1 MDVSGLQLRL
11 LNGFELDSAGE
22 AVRLPMSAQRVL
34 AFVALQDSPLQRP
47 YVAGSLWLDWPEQ
60 RAYANLRSALWRIHR
75 CGLPLVNA
83 VGQQLSLN
91 RGVVVDVRELEALA
105 RRALAGTSTA
115 ILEPEWSLF
124 SGDLLPDWYDDWL
137 VLERERYRQLRLRAL
152 DALCARLT
160 DAGRFDEALA
170 AGLAA
175 VAGEPLRESAHRAVI
190 RVHLSEGNVGEAIRQ
205 CRLFR
210 RLLREQLGIEPSARM
225 DELMAG
231 LDIQETV
238 R

>member
-83 VGQQLSLN
+83 VGQQLSLD

-105 RRALAGTSTA
+105 RRALAGTPTA

-160 DAGRFDEALA
+160 DAGRFDDALA

-205 CRLFR
+205 CCLFR